1 MERREPQRRGR
12 MLDATW
18 PVKRICPDLHV
29 AGLDLVLLDTSQLP
43 NLTRER
49 ERDELLVIGITGHF
63 IVSYNFNYIIVTGT
77 QVT

>member
-1 MERREPQRRGR
+1 MERREPQRKGR

-49 ERDELLVIGITGHF
+49 EMNYWLLA
-63 IVSYNFNYIIVTGT
+63 
-77 QVT
+77 